1 MEIKFTTKEQSNFEQ
16 EQAFLKLSPHE
27 RFVAFIR
34 LSNQILKLPTRK
46 PQEKKNN
53 FAVSLYHEENA

>member
-1 MEIKFTTKEQSNFEQ
+1 VEIKFTTKEQSNIEQ

-53 FAVSLYHEENA
+53 FVVSLYHEENA

>member
-53 FAVSLYHEENA
+53 FVVSLYHEENA

>member
-53 FAVSLYHEENA
+53 FVVSLYQEENA

>member
-1 MEIKFTTKEQSNFEQ
+1 VEIRFITKEQSNYEQ
-16 EQAFLKLSPHE
+16 EQSFLKLSPHE

-46 PQEKKNN
+46 LKEKKNN
-53 FAVSLYHEENA
+53 FVLSLYVEKND

>member
-1 MEIKFTTKEQSNFEQ
+1 VEIKFTTKEQSNFEQ

-53 FAVSLYHEENA
+53 FVVSLYHEENA

>member
-1 MEIKFTTKEQSNFEQ
+1 MEIKFTTKEQSNIEQ

-53 FAVSLYHEENA
+53 FVVSLYHEENA

>member
-1 MEIKFTTKEQSNFEQ
+1 VEIKFTTKEQSNFEQ

-34 LSNQILKLPTRK
+34 LSNQILKLPRLK
-46 PQEKKNN
+46 SKDKKNN
-53 FAVSLYHEENA
+53 FVLSLYEEEHD